1 MLRIQYVLELRIQYV
16 LRLQVNSVKR
26 ITAHEVALAGIATA
40 IATIFLAVGNFTSI
54 LLFVGYLVAS
64 IALSLPLAKDSYRGY
79 ALAYVSTVL
88 LTLLLVGTAGYIVD
102 LLPFVLFFGLH
113 PLMCEL
119 QLRFHF
125 PKLIAML
132 IKAVWFDFALWLFWG
147 LIVQTTGV
155 TWIDTYAVPIILG
168 LGTLFFVVYEV
179 GYFRIREKVFAL
191 VKRISK

>member
-1 MLRIQYVLELRIQYV
+1 M
-16 LRLQVNSVKR
+16 KR

-54 LLFVGYLVAS
+54 FLFVAYMVAS
-64 IALSLPLAKDSYRGY
+64 IALSLPLAKGSFRGY
-79 ALAYVSTVL
+79 ALAYVATVL

-102 LLPFVLFFGLH
+102 LLPFILFFGLH
-113 PLMCEL
+113 PLASEL
-119 QLRFHF
+119 QLRFRF

-132 IKAVWFDFALWLFWG
+132 VKAVWFDFALWLFWR

-155 TWIDTYAVPIILG
+155 TWIDAYALPIILVG
-168 LGTLFFVVYEV
+168 GTLFFWMYEV
-179 GYFRIREKVFAL
+179 GYFRIREQVFAL